1 MTWADRDRF
10 RLLATRKC
18 GKDVRNPRGHVVF
31 SIAQATD
38 ACHLLF
44 TMIPHLHPDVRIKVF
59 ALIRDKVQTS
69 TAGVVGCQDVE
80 DKLLV
85 TVGNKE
91 LSDSFTI
98 APSLAAD

>member
-1 MTWADRDRF
+1 MGRQGSISIVGNANAAR
-10 RLLATRKC
+10 TRETQ
-18 GKDVRNPRGHVVF
+18 RGHVVF

-98 APSLAAD
+98 APSLAAS